1 MIVAMGVAY
10 WVVSI
15 TARSPL
21 VYAVS
26 NETPANIYVYHYCT
40 SNFRI
45 LSALPWIA
53 KALRVS
59 TWVIRFAAIVPG
71 TNLTTVQLA
80 RIKSGDEI
88 LFARGTTATRFARYS
103 KVAPSAFTFC
113 VLDFSMF
120 FFRFYLRRFDFFF
133 FFFE

>member
-1 MIVAMGVAY
+1 MVVAIRVAY

-15 TARSPL
+15 TARAPL

-26 NETPANIYVYHYCT
+26 NETPAIIYGYHYCT
-40 SNFRI
+40 SYFRI
-45 LSALPWIA
+45 LRALPWIA

-59 TWVIRFAAIVPG
+59 TRVIRFAAIVPG

-103 KVAPSAFTFC
+103 EVAPSAFTFC
-113 VLDFSMF
+113 ILDFSMF
-120 FFRFYLRRFDFFF
+120 FFVFICDDFFF
-133 FFFE
+133 YFFE